1 MKLNITPGPWATN
14 ADISFIY
21 GDLNRVNGTMEDLI
35 CDPPNCEESYNNWKD
50 NAAAIVTAVNNTYH
64 KGINPEAV
72 PEMLTIIT
80 GITMLSSEGK
90 VPDSVIQA
98 AKTILQKATLCLTTS

>member
-21 GDLNRVNGTMEDLI
+21 GDINMVNGTMEDLI

-72 PEMLTIIT
+72 PEMYN
-80 GITMLSSEGK
+80 MLRLLYGSEEL
-90 VPDSVIQA
+90 SVEESES
-98 AKTILQKATLCLTTS
+98 ILDILKKATL